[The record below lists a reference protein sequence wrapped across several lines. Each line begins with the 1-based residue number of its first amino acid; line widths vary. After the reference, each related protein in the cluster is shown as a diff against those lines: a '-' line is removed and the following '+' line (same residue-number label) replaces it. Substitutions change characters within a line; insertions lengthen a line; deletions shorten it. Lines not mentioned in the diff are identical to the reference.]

1 MTNLEVTIKNAEKH
15 ITDEFETYLFK
26 FIQRF
31 YNLYAPK
38 YCPKDITKIVALSQ
52 NNTIELTTNV
62 TLNKKEFLI
71 FDKRLLI
78 LDPRIFA
85 IQEEKEYGINKIITL
100 SPYLPNLTTDV
111 MCTVK
116 LPK

>member
-1 MTNLEVTIKNAEKH
+1 MTNLEITIKNANKR

-31 YNLYAPK
+31 YNFHAPK
-38 YCPKDITKIVALSQ
+38 HCPKDITEIISLSL
-52 NNTIELTTNV
+52 NNTIELMTNV

-71 FDKRLLI
+71 FDKRLLT
-78 LDPRIFA
+78 LSPHIFA
-85 IQEEKEYGINKIITL
+85 IQEEKEIGTNRILTL
-100 SPYLPNLTTDV
+100 SPYLPNLTADEI
-111 MCTVK
+111 CYVK